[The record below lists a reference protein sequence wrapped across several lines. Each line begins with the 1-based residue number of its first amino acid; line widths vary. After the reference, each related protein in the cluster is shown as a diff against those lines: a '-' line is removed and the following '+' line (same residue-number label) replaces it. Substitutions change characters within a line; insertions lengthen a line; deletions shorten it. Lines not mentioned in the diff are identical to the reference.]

1 MRMQPRSKW
10 IIGLGLAAAIVAGV
24 AVAKPRNGEM
34 GVYLDD
40 AGNVVGTYQV
50 SCYGVFS
57 YSGTRTS
64 NPVANGQLF
73 CNLP

>member
-1 MRMQPRSKW
+1 MQPRSKW

-24 AVAKPRNGEM
+24 AIAKPRNGEL

-40 AGNVVGTYQV
+40 NGNVVGTYQV
-50 SCYGVFS
+50 SCDGVFS
-57 YSGTRTS
+57 YTGTRTS
-64 NPVANGQLF
+64 HPVANGQLF